1 MYYSCY
7 FVEWLCNLDLMNKK
21 KKWKRGIGEDC
32 FVLVGLKGRAMQTF
46 SKQQGRQKYCY
57 LLLDQETENYEAFNK
72 TS

>member
-46 SKQQGRQKYCY
+46 SK
-57 LLLDQETENYEAFNK
+57 
-72 TS
+72 